1 MTSRKLIILFSL
13 VLALTVQGAPP
24 AWWTTRGVVNGNQ
37 ASDYAVV
44 NQGQLKN
51 FFARAVDEL
60 NARFP
65 GGAGVALNQQT
76 AVWSTPATNTV
87 DYAAANLGQV
97 KNLAAMIRARLATKT
112 YAFIGVPTV
121 GGAARDYAAANVGQV
136 KYLLDFDLTR
146 DSDGD
151 GYSDQAE
158 LEAGTDP
165 ANPASK
171 PLDADGDGITDADEA
186 LFGLNPSVNDST
198 VPGSSITY
206 SYDKTQRLRG
216 ATGLTVVTVS
226 YDGEGNVQNTAQS
239 Q

>member
-1 MTSRKLIILFSL
+1 MRTRKLIIFSCL
-13 VLALTVQGAPP
+13 VLALTAHGAPP
-24 AWWTTRGVVNGNQ
+24 AWWAQRGVTNGNQ
-37 ASDYAVV
+37 ASDYAAV

-51 FFARAVDEL
+51 FFAKAVDEL

-65 GGAGVALNQQT
+65 GGAGVALNQQV
-76 AVWSTPATNTV
+76 AAWSTPGANTA
-87 DYAAANLGQV
+87 DYAAANLGQL
-97 KNLAAMIRARLATKT
+97 KNLAGMIRARLATKS
-112 YAFIGVPTV
+112 YAFIGVPTA
-121 GGAARDYAAANVGQV
+121 GGTAQDYAAANIGQV

-151 GYSDQAE
+151 GFSDQAE

-165 ANPASK
+165 GNPASK
-171 PLDADGDGITDADEA
+171 LADADGDGITDADEA
-186 LFGLNPSVNDST
+186 LFGLNPNVNDSA

-206 SYDKTQRLRG
+206 SYDKTQRLCG

-226 YDGEGNVQNTAQS
+226 YDGEGNVQTTSQS